1 MKSFVVVGSMGA
13 VRAEVV
19 VGAVVGSTLLQS
31 VNLISSIPKTD
42 FLKTLN
48 ENYLLRAQIL
58 NQAAVLIQRYD
69 FDQNLIEVE
78 KIQISLKFRSFS
90 YYIIKNHHLGS

>member
-1 MKSFVVVGSMGA
+1 MKSFVVVGSIGA
-13 VRAEVV
+13 VGEEVV

-48 ENYLLRAQIL
+48 ENYLLQVQI
-58 NQAAVLIQRYD
+58 
-69 FDQNLIEVE
+69 
-78 KIQISLKFRSFS
+78 
-90 YYIIKNHHLGS
+90 

>member
-1 MKSFVVVGSMGA
+1 MRKTGTSTSLLRPGLEVVVKSFVVVGSMGA
-13 VRAEVV
+13 VGAEVV

-48 ENYLLRAQIL
+48 ENYILQVQI
-58 NQAAVLIQRYD
+58 
-69 FDQNLIEVE
+69 
-78 KIQISLKFRSFS
+78 
-90 YYIIKNHHLGS
+90 